1 MEMNVFSYLLG
12 IVQGELEA
20 LSGAG
25 ALPEGLDLE
34 GVSVEPP
41 REAEHGDAACNA
53 ALVLAR
59 QARRK
64 PREIAE
70 SLAAQ
75 LEGRAEIRAVEV
87 AGPGFVNLRLT
98 DDFWRTRLAEL
109 LATGPG
115 YGAEDIGG
123 GKAVNV
129 EYVSAN
135 PTGPLHIGHAR
146 GAVVGDALANL
157 LAHMGF
163 AVTRE
168 YYVNDAGAQVG
179 TLARSVHARYREA
192 CGEEIGA
199 IPEGLYPGDYLVP
212 VGEALAARDGRRWL
226 DRPEESWLPEVRDF
240 AIDAMMDLV
249 RADLDAL
256 GVRHDLFRSERALVG
271 EGRVDDAYAA
281 LEEAGLIYSGVLE
294 PPKGRRDEDW
304 EPREQSLFR
313 ATAFGDDSDRP
324 LRKSDGTWTY
334 FATDIAYHRDK
345 VERGFGD
352 LIDVWGADHG
362 GYVKRMKAAVS
373 ALSGDRAALDVK
385 ICQMVKLLDDG
396 TPVAMSKRA
405 GRFVTLR
412 EVVDEVGKDVVRF
425 IMLTRRNDAPL
436 EFDLRRVTEQ
446 SRDNPV
452 FYVQY
457 AHARACSALRRG
469 AEIVPEAELAPAALA
484 GTDLSSLDDAAE
496 LELIRRLCQWPRVLA
511 GAALAH
517 EPHRIAFHLQELA
530 GAFHLLWT
538 RGKDDARLRF
548 VDAARPAETRA
559 RLALISAVKI
569 VIAEGLALFGVEP
582 MQEMR

>member
-1 MEMNVFSYLLG
+1 MNVFSYLLE
-12 IVQGELEA
+12 IIQGEIEN
-20 LSGAG
+20 LSSAG
-25 ALPEGLDLE
+25 TLPAGLDL
-34 GVSVEPP
+34 GAVSVEPP
-41 REAEHGDAACNA
+41 REAAHGDAACNA

-59 QARRK
+59 QARCK
-64 PREIAE
+64 PREIADR
-70 SLAAQ
+70 LAAR
-75 LEGRAEIRAVEV
+75 LEERAEIRAVEV

-98 DDFWRTRLAEL
+98 DDFWRARLAEL
-109 LATGPG
+109 LATGAG
-115 YGAEDIGG
+115 YGAENIGQG
-123 GKAVNV
+123 RPVNV

-135 PTGPLHIGHAR
+135 PTGPLHVGHAR

-157 LAHMGF
+157 LQHMGF

-168 YYVNDAGAQVG
+168 YYVNDAGAQVD
-179 TLARSVHARYREA
+179 TLACSVHARYREA
-192 CGEEIGA
+192 CGKAIGA

-212 VGEALAARDGRRWL
+212 VGEALAARDDRRWL
-226 DRPEESWLPEVRDF
+226 DEAEEAWLPEIRAF

-249 RADLDAL
+249 RADLEAL

-281 LEEAGLIYSGVLE
+281 LEADGLIYRGVLE
-294 PPKGRRDEDW
+294 PPKGKRDEDW

-345 VERGFGD
+345 VERGFSD

-373 ALSGDRAALDVK
+373 ALSGDGAKLDVK

-469 AEIVPEAELAPAALA
+469 AEVVPEAALAPSALA
-484 GTDLSSLDDAAE
+484 GIDLSALEDAAE
-496 LELIRRLCQWPRVLA
+496 LDLIRRLCQWPKVLA
-511 GAALAH
+511 GATLAQ

-538 RGKDDARLRF
+538 RGKDDPRLRF
-548 VDAARPAETRA
+548 VDAERPGETLA

-582 MQEMR
+582 VQEMR

>member
-1 MEMNVFSYLLG
+1 MNVFNYLSD
-12 IVQGELEA
+12 IVYGEIEA
-20 LSGAG
+20 LGSTG
-25 ALPEGLDLE
+25 ALPAALDLQA
-34 GVSVEPP
+34 VSVEPP
-41 REAEHGDAACNA
+41 REAAHGDAACNA

-59 QARRK
+59 QARRA

-70 SLAAQ
+70 MLAAP
-75 LEGRAEIRAVEV
+75 LERHDAIRTVEV

-98 DDFWRTRLAEL
+98 DDFWRARLAEL

-115 YGAEDIGG
+115 YGAEDLGEG
-123 GKAVNV
+123 RRVNV

-135 PTGPLHIGHAR
+135 PTGPLHVGHAR

-168 YYVNDAGAQVG
+168 YYVNDAGAQVD

-192 CGEEIGA
+192 CGEAIGA

-212 VGEALAARDGRRWL
+212 VGAALAARDGRRWL
-226 DRPEESWLPEVRDF
+226 HEAEAVWLPEVRRF

-271 EGRVDDAYAA
+271 DGRVDDAFAA
-281 LEEAGLIYSGVLE
+281 LEADGLIYRGMLE
-294 PPKGRRDEDW
+294 PPKGKRDDDW

-313 ATAFGDDSDRP
+313 ATAFDDDSDRP
-324 LRKSDGTWTY
+324 LRKPDGSWTY

-345 VERGFGD
+345 IERGFAD

-373 ALSGDRAALDVK
+373 ALSGNGATLDVK
-385 ICQMVKLLDDG
+385 ICQMVKLLDGG

-412 EVVDEVGKDVVRF
+412 DVVDEVGRDVVRF

-469 AEIVPEAELAPAALA
+469 AELVPDAALAPAALA
-484 GTDLSSLDDAAE
+484 RADLAPLDDPAE
-496 LELIRRLCQWPRVLA
+496 LDLIRQLCQWPRVLA

-559 RLALISAVKI
+559 RLALISGVKL
-569 VIAEGLALFGVEP
+569 VIAEGLALYGVEP
-582 MQEMR
+582 VQEMR

>member
-1 MEMNVFSYLLG
+1 MNVFSHLSEV
-12 IVQGELEA
+12 IHKEIEELCD
-20 LSGAG
+20 AG
-25 ALPEGLDLE
+25 ALPAGIDLSA
-34 GVSVEPP
+34 VQVEPP

-53 ALVLAR
+53 ALVLAK

-70 SLAAQ
+70 HLAKR
-75 LEGRAEIRAVEV
+75 LRERAEIRSVEV

-98 DDFWRTRLAEL
+98 DNFWWARLAEL

-115 YGAEDIGG
+115 YGADDLGQGQRI
-123 GKAVNV
+123 NV

-135 PTGPLHIGHAR
+135 PTGPLHVGHAR

-168 YYVNDAGAQVG
+168 YYVNDAGAQVD
-179 TLARSVHARYREA
+179 TLARSVHTRYREA
-192 CGEEIGA
+192 CGEAIGE

-226 DRPEESWLPEVRDF
+226 EEPEAVWLPEVRSF

-249 RADLDAL
+249 REDLDAL

-271 EGRVDDAYAA
+271 EDRVDDSYAA
-281 LEEAGLIYSGVLE
+281 LEGAGLIYSGVLE
-294 PPKGRRDEDW
+294 PPKGKRDDDW

-313 ATAFGDDSDRP
+313 ATEFGDDTDRP
-324 LRKSDGTWTY
+324 LKKSDGTWTY

-345 VERGFGD
+345 IERGFAD

-362 GYVKRMKAAVS
+362 GYVKRMKAAVAAISNDS
-373 ALSGDRAALDVK
+373 ATLDVK

-396 TPVAMSKRA
+396 EPVAMSKRA

-412 EVVDEVGKDVVRF
+412 DVVDEVGRDVVRF

-436 EFDLRRVTEQ
+436 EFDLRKVLEQ

-469 AEIVPEAELAPAALA
+469 AEIVPENELTPAALA
-484 GTDLSSLDDAAE
+484 FADLTCLDDPAE
-496 LELIRRLCQWPRVLA
+496 LDLIRRLCQWPRVLA
-511 GAALAH
+511 GAAIAH
-517 EPHRIAFHLQELA
+517 EPHRIAYHLQELA

-548 VDAARPAETRA
+548 VDAERPSETRA
-559 RLALISAVKI
+559 RLALISGVRI

-582 MQEMR
+582 VQEMR

>member
-1 MEMNVFSYLLG
+1 MNVFSYLLDV
-12 IVQGELEA
+12 IRAELEE
-20 LSGAG
+20 LSNTDV
-25 ALPEGLDLE
+25 LPAGLDLST
-34 GVSVEPP
+34 VSLEPP

-53 ALVLAR
+53 AMVLAK

-70 SLAAQ
+70 RLAAR
-75 LEGRAEIRAVEV
+75 LEAHADFRSVEV

-98 DDFWRTRLAEL
+98 DDFWRERLAEL
-109 LATGPG
+109 LVTGPG
-115 YGAEDIGG
+115 YGAQDLGRG
-123 GKAVNV
+123 RPVNV

-135 PTGPLHIGHAR
+135 PTGPLHVGHAR
-146 GAVVGDALANL
+146 GAVVGDALASL

-168 YYVNDAGAQVG
+168 YYVNDAGAQVD

-192 CGEEIGA
+192 CGEAIGT

-226 DRPEESWLPEVRDF
+226 EEPESVWLPELRNV

-249 RADLDAL
+249 REDLDAL

-281 LEEAGLIYSGVLE
+281 LEDADLIYSGVLE
-294 PPKGRRDEDW
+294 PPKGKRDEDW

-313 ATAFGDDSDRP
+313 ATAFGDDTDRA

-345 VERGFGD
+345 IERGFAD

-373 ALSGDRAALDVK
+373 ALSANSASLDVK
-385 ICQMVKLLDDG
+385 ICQMVKLLDG
-396 TPVAMSKRA
+396 GEPVAMSKRA

-412 EVVDEVGKDVVRF
+412 DVVDEVGRDVVRF

-469 AEIVPEAELAPAALA
+469 AEIVPEDELAPAALA
-484 GTDLSSLDDAAE
+484 QTDLSYLDDPAE
-496 LELIRRLCQWPRVLA
+496 IDLIRRLCQWPRVLA

-517 EPHRIAFHLQELA
+517 EPHRVAFYLQELA

-548 VDAARPAETRA
+548 IDADRPPETRA
-559 RLALISAVKI
+559 RLALISGVKL

-582 MQEMR
+582 VQEMR

>member
-1 MEMNVFSYLLG
+1 MNVFSHLSE
-12 IVQGELEA
+12 IINREIEELCD
-20 LSGAG
+20 AG
-25 ALPEGLDLE
+25 ALPAGLDLSA
-34 GVSVEPP
+34 VQVEPP

-53 ALVLAR
+53 ALVLAK
-59 QARRK
+59 QARHK

-70 SLAAQ
+70 SLAARLQ
-75 LEGRAEIRAVEV
+75 ERAEIRSVEV

-98 DDFWRTRLAEL
+98 DDFWWARLAEL

-115 YGAEDIGG
+115 YGADNLGQGQRI
-123 GKAVNV
+123 NV
-129 EYVSAN
+129 EYVSTN
-135 PTGPLHIGHAR
+135 PTGPLHVGHAR

-157 LAHMGF
+157 LSHMGF

-168 YYVNDAGAQVG
+168 YYVNDAGAQVD

-192 CGEEIGA
+192 CGETIGA

-212 VGEALAARDGRRWL
+212 VGETLAARDGRRWL
-226 DRPEESWLPEVRDF
+226 EEPESAWLPEVRSF
-240 AIDAMMDLV
+240 AIDAMMDLI
-249 RADLDAL
+249 RDDLDAL
-256 GVRHDLFRSERALVG
+256 GVRHDVFSSERALVD
-271 EGRVDDAYAA
+271 EGRVDDAYVA
-281 LEEAGLIYSGVLE
+281 LESNELIYRGVLE
-294 PPKGRRDEDW
+294 PPKGRRDDDW

-313 ATAFGDDSDRP
+313 ATQFGDDTDRP
-324 LRKSDGTWTY
+324 LKKSDGTWTY

-345 VERGFGD
+345 IERGFAD

-362 GYVKRMKAAVS
+362 GYVKRMKAAVAAISNES
-373 ALSGDRAALDVK
+373 ATLDVK

-396 TPVAMSKRA
+396 EPVAMSKRA

-412 EVVDEVGKDVVRF
+412 DVVDEVGRDVVRF

-436 EFDLRRVTEQ
+436 DFDLRRVLEQ

-469 AEIVPEAELAPAALA
+469 AEIVAETELSPAALA
-484 GTDLSSLDDAAE
+484 GADLTCLDDPAE
-496 LELIRRLCQWPRVLA
+496 LDLIRRLCQWPRVLA

-517 EPHRIAFHLQELA
+517 EPHRIAYHLQELA

-548 VDAARPAETRA
+548 VDAERPSETRA
-559 RLALISAVKI
+559 RLALISGVRI

-582 MQEMR
+582 VQEMR

>member
-1 MEMNVFSYLLG
+1 MNVFSYLLDV
-12 IVQGELEA
+12 IRAELEE
-20 LSGAG
+20 LSNTDV
-25 ALPEGLDLE
+25 LPAGLDLST
-34 GVSVEPP
+34 VSLEPP

-53 ALVLAR
+53 AMVLAK

-70 SLAAQ
+70 RLAAR
-75 LEGRAEIRAVEV
+75 LEAHADFRSVEV

-98 DDFWRTRLAEL
+98 DDFWRERLAEL
-109 LATGPG
+109 LVTGPG
-115 YGAEDIGG
+115 YGAQDLGRG
-123 GKAVNV
+123 RPVNV

-135 PTGPLHIGHAR
+135 PTGPLHVGHAR
-146 GAVVGDALANL
+146 GAVVGDALASL

-168 YYVNDAGAQVG
+168 YYVNDAGAQVD

-192 CGEEIGA
+192 CGEAIGT

-226 DRPEESWLPEVRDF
+226 EESESVWLPELRNV

-249 RADLDAL
+249 REDLDAL

-281 LEEAGLIYSGVLE
+281 LENADLIYSGVLE
-294 PPKGRRDEDW
+294 PPKGKRDEDW

-313 ATAFGDDSDRP
+313 ATAFGDDTDRA

-334 FATDIAYHRDK
+334 FATDIAYHHDK
-345 VERGFGD
+345 IERGFTD

-373 ALSGDRAALDVK
+373 ALSANSASLDVK
-385 ICQMVKLLDDG
+385 ICQMVKLLDG
-396 TPVAMSKRA
+396 GEPVAMSKRA

-412 EVVDEVGKDVVRF
+412 DVVDEVGRDVVRF

-484 GTDLSSLDDAAE
+484 QTDLAYLDDPTE
-496 LELIRRLCQWPRVLA
+496 IDLIRRLCQWPRVLA
-511 GAALAH
+511 GAALSH
-517 EPHRIAFHLQELA
+517 EPHRVAFYLQELA

-548 VDAARPAETRA
+548 IDADRPPETRA
-559 RLALISAVKI
+559 RLALISGVKL

-582 MQEMR
+582 VQEMR

>member
-1 MEMNVFSYLLG
+1 MNVFSHLSEV
-12 IVQGELEA
+12 IHKEIEELCD
-20 LSGAG
+20 AG
-25 ALPEGLDLE
+25 ALPAGIDLSA
-34 GVSVEPP
+34 VQVEPP

-53 ALVLAR
+53 ALVLAK

-70 SLAAQ
+70 HLAER
-75 LEGRAEIRAVEV
+75 LRERVEIRSVEV

-98 DDFWRTRLAEL
+98 DDFWWARLAEL

-115 YGAEDIGG
+115 YGADDLGQGQRI
-123 GKAVNV
+123 NV

-135 PTGPLHIGHAR
+135 PTGPLHVGHAR

-168 YYVNDAGAQVG
+168 YYVNDAGAQVD

-192 CGEEIGA
+192 CGEAIGE

-226 DRPEESWLPEVRDF
+226 EEPEAVWLPEVRSF
-240 AIDAMMDLV
+240 AIKAMMDLV
-249 RADLDAL
+249 REDLDAL

-271 EGRVDDAYAA
+271 EGRVDDSYAA
-281 LEEAGLIYSGVLE
+281 LEGAGLIYSGVLE
-294 PPKGRRDEDW
+294 PPKGKRDEDW

-313 ATAFGDDSDRP
+313 ATEFGDDTDRP
-324 LRKSDGTWTY
+324 LKKSDGTWTY

-345 VERGFGD
+345 IERGFAD

-362 GYVKRMKAAVS
+362 GYVKRMKAAVAAISNDS
-373 ALSGDRAALDVK
+373 ATLDVK

-396 TPVAMSKRA
+396 EPVAMSKRA

-412 EVVDEVGKDVVRF
+412 DVVDEVGRDVVRF

-436 EFDLRRVTEQ
+436 EFDLRKVLEQ

-469 AEIVPEAELAPAALA
+469 AEIVPENELTPAALA
-484 GTDLSSLDDAAE
+484 GADLTCLDDPAE
-496 LELIRRLCQWPRVLA
+496 LDLIRRLCQWPRVLA
-511 GAALAH
+511 GAAIAH
-517 EPHRIAFHLQELA
+517 EPHRIAYHLQELA

-548 VDAARPAETRA
+548 VDAERPSETRA
-559 RLALISAVKI
+559 RLALISGVRI

-582 MQEMR
+582 VQEMR

>member
-1 MEMNVFSYLLG
+1 MNVFSHLSE
-12 IVQGELEA
+12 IIHKEIEELCD
-20 LSGAG
+20 AG
-25 ALPEGLDLE
+25 ALPAELDLSA
-34 GVSVEPP
+34 VQVEPP

-53 ALVLAR
+53 ALVLAK

-70 SLAAQ
+70 QLAERLRERVA
-75 LEGRAEIRAVEV
+75 IRSVEV

-98 DDFWRTRLAEL
+98 DDFWWARLAEL
-109 LATGPG
+109 LAAGPG
-115 YGAEDIGG
+115 YGADDLGQG
-123 GKAVNV
+123 RRTNV

-135 PTGPLHIGHAR
+135 PTGPLHVGHAR

-168 YYVNDAGAQVG
+168 YYVNDAGAQVD

-192 CGEEIGA
+192 CGEVIGA

-226 DRPEESWLPEVRDF
+226 EEPESVWLPEVRSF
-240 AIDAMMDLV
+240 AIEAMMDLV
-249 RADLDAL
+249 REDLDAL
-256 GVRHDLFRSERALVG
+256 GVRHDLFCSERALVG

-281 LEEAGLIYSGVLE
+281 LEGAGLIYSGVLE
-294 PPKGRRDEDW
+294 PPKGKRDDDW

-313 ATAFGDDSDRP
+313 ATEFGDDTDRP
-324 LRKSDGTWTY
+324 LKKSDGTWTY

-345 VERGFGD
+345 IERGFAD

-362 GYVKRMKAAVS
+362 GYVKRMKAAVAAISNGS
-373 ALSGDRAALDVK
+373 ANLDVK

-396 TPVAMSKRA
+396 EPVAMSKRA

-412 EVVDEVGKDVVRF
+412 DVVDEVGRDVVRF

-436 EFDLRRVTEQ
+436 EFDLRRVLEQ

-469 AEIVPEAELAPAALA
+469 AEIVPENELTPAALA
-484 GTDLSSLDDAAE
+484 SADLTCLDDPAE
-496 LELIRRLCQWPRVLA
+496 LDLIRRLCQWPRVLA
-511 GAALAH
+511 GAALTH
-517 EPHRIAFHLQELA
+517 EPHRIAYHLQELA

-538 RGKDDARLRF
+538 RGKDEPRLRF
-548 VDAARPAETRA
+548 VDAERPSETRA
-559 RLALISAVKI
+559 RLALISGVRI

-582 MQEMR
+582 VQEMR

>member
-1 MEMNVFSYLLG
+1 MNVFSYLTGVIRQEIEELG
-12 IVQGELEA
+12 NV
-20 LSGAG
+20 G
-25 ALPEGLDLE
+25 ALPAGLDLSA
-34 GVSVEPP
+34 VLVEPP

-70 SLAAQ
+70 HLVERLQ
-75 LEGRAEIRAVEV
+75 LRAECRSAEV

-98 DDFWRTRLAEL
+98 NDFWWERLAEL
-109 LATGPG
+109 LVTGPG
-115 YGAEDIGG
+115 YGADDLGQGRRI
-123 GKAVNV
+123 NV
-129 EYVSAN
+129 EYVSTN
-135 PTGPLHIGHAR
+135 PTGPLHVGHAR

-157 LAHMGF
+157 LSHMGF

-168 YYVNDAGAQVG
+168 YYVNDAGAQVD

-192 CGEEIGA
+192 CGETVGA

-212 VGEALAARDGRRWL
+212 VGEALAARDGRCWL
-226 DRPEESWLPEVRDF
+226 EQPESAWLPEVRSF
-240 AIDAMMDLV
+240 AIDAMMDLI
-249 RADLDAL
+249 REDLDAL
-256 GVRHDLFRSERALVG
+256 GVRHDVFSSERALVA

-281 LEEAGLIYSGVLE
+281 LESSELIYRGVLE
-294 PPKGRRDEDW
+294 PPKGKRDEDW
-304 EPREQSLFR
+304 EPRKQDLFR
-313 ATAFGDDSDRP
+313 ATAFGDDTDRP

-345 VERGFGD
+345 IERGFSD

-373 ALSGDRAALDVK
+373 ALSDDSATLDVK
-385 ICQMVKLLDDG
+385 ICQMVKLLDG
-396 TPVAMSKRA
+396 GEPMAMSKRA

-412 EVVDEVGKDVVRF
+412 DVVDEVGRDVVRF
-425 IMLTRRNDAPL
+425 IMLTRRDDAPL
-436 EFDLRRVTEQ
+436 EFDLQRVLEQ

-469 AEIVPEAELAPAALA
+469 ADIVPESELTPTALA
-484 GTDLSSLDDAAE
+484 RTDLSRLGDPAE
-496 LELIRRLCQWPRVLA
+496 LNLIRRLCQWPRVLA
-511 GAALAH
+511 GAAQAH
-517 EPHRIAFHLQELA
+517 EPHRIAFHLHDVA
-530 GAFHLLWT
+530 ADFHLFWT
-538 RGKDDARLRF
+538 RGKDDSRLRI
-548 VDAARPAETRA
+548 VDRQRPDETRA

-582 MQEMR
+582 VQEMR

>member
-1 MEMNVFSYLLG
+1 MNVFSYLSDV
-12 IVQGELEA
+12 IREELEG
-20 LSGAG
+20 LCDAG
-25 ALPEGLDLE
+25 TLPAGLDLSS
-34 GVSVEPP
+34 VSVEPP
-41 REAEHGDAACNA
+41 REAGHGDAACNA

-59 QARRK
+59 QAGRK
-64 PREIAE
+64 PRDIAE
-70 SLAAQ
+70 RLAERM
-75 LEGRAEIRAVEV
+75 EGRAEIRAAEV
-87 AGPGFVNLRLT
+87 AGPGFLNLRLT
-98 DDFWRTRLAEL
+98 DDFWWARLAEL
-109 LATGPG
+109 LETGAG
-115 YGAEDIGG
+115 YGATDLGRG
-123 GKAVNV
+123 QPVNV

-135 PTGPLHIGHAR
+135 PTGPLHVGHAR

-157 LAHMGF
+157 LSHMGF

-168 YYVNDAGAQVG
+168 YYVNDAGAQVD

-192 CGEEIGA
+192 CGETIGA
-199 IPEGLYPGDYLVP
+199 IPEGLYPGDYLIP
-212 VGEALAARDGRRWL
+212 VGEALAARDGGRWL
-226 DRPEESWLPEVRDF
+226 DEPEAVWLPEVRRF
-240 AIDAMMDLV
+240 ATCAMMDLV
-249 RADLDAL
+249 RADLEAL
-256 GVRHDLFRSERALVG
+256 GVRHDLFRSERELVG

-281 LEEAGLIYSGVLE
+281 LEAADLIYSGVLE
-294 PPKGRRDEDW
+294 PPKGKRDEDW

-313 ATAFGDDSDRP
+313 ATAFGDDTDRP

-345 VERGFGD
+345 IERGFTD

-373 ALSGDRAALDVK
+373 AVSSDSASLDVK
-385 ICQMVKLLDDG
+385 ICQMVKLLDG
-396 TPVAMSKRA
+396 GEPVAMSKRA

-412 EVVDEVGKDVVRF
+412 DVVDEVGRDVVRF

-469 AEIVPEAELAPAALA
+469 AEVVPELDLTPAALA
-484 GTDLSSLDDAAE
+484 AADLACLDHAAE
-496 LELIRRLCQWPRVLA
+496 LDLIRRLCQWPRVLA
-511 GAALAH
+511 GAATAH

-530 GAFHLLWT
+530 AAFHLLWT
-538 RGKDDARLRF
+538 RGKDDPRLRI
-548 VDAARPAETRA
+548 VDGARPAETRA
-559 RLALISAVKI
+559 RLALITAVKI

-582 MQEMR
+582 VQEMR

>member
-1 MEMNVFSYLLG
+1 MNVFSHLNDVIHREIEGLCDD
-12 IVQGELEA
+12 
-20 LSGAG
+20 G
-25 ALPEGLDLE
+25 ALPGRLDLSA
-34 GVSVEPP
+34 VSVEPP
-41 REAEHGDAACNA
+41 REPEHGDAACNA
-53 ALVLAR
+53 ALVLAK

-70 SLAAQ
+70 HLAERLQ
-75 LEGRAEIRAVEV
+75 ERAELRSVEV

-98 DDFWRTRLAEL
+98 DEFWRTRLAEL

-115 YGAEDIGG
+115 YGADDLGQGRRI
-123 GKAVNV
+123 NV

-135 PTGPLHIGHAR
+135 PTGPLHVGHAR

-157 LAHMGF
+157 LEHMGF

-168 YYVNDAGAQVG
+168 YYVNDAGAQVD
-179 TLARSVHARYREA
+179 TLARSVYARYREA
-192 CGEEIGA
+192 CGETIGA

-212 VGEALAARDGRRWL
+212 VGEALAARDGKRWL
-226 DRPEESWLPEVRDF
+226 EESVSVWLPEIRGF

-249 RADLDAL
+249 RDDLDAI

-281 LEEAGLIYSGVLE
+281 LDANELIYRGVME
-294 PPKGRRDEDW
+294 PPKGKRDEDW
-304 EPREQSLFR
+304 EPREQDLFR
-313 ATAFGDDSDRP
+313 ATAFGDDTDRP

-334 FATDIAYHRDK
+334 FAADIAYHRDK
-345 VERGFGD
+345 IERGFAD

-373 ALSGDRAALDVK
+373 ALSDESASLDVK

-396 TPVAMSKRA
+396 EPVAMSKRA

-412 EVVDEVGKDVVRF
+412 DVVDEVGRDVVRF

-436 EFDLRRVTEQ
+436 EFDLRKVLEQ

-469 AEIVPEAELAPAALA
+469 AEVVPEAELSPAVLA
-484 GTDLSSLDDAAE
+484 RADLSCLGDPAE
-496 LELIRRLCQWPRVLA
+496 LDLIRRLCQWPRVLA

-530 GAFHLLWT
+530 ADFHLFWT
-538 RGKDDARLRF
+538 RGKDDSRLRI
-548 VDAARPAETRA
+548 VDAERPDETRA

-569 VIAEGLALFGVEP
+569 GIAEGLALFGVEP
-582 MQEMR
+582 VQEMR

>member
-1 MEMNVFSYLLG
+1 MNVFSYLLDVVHKN
-12 IVQGELEA
+12 IEA
-20 LSGAG
+20 LCGAG
-25 ALPEGLDLE
+25 DLPAGLDLA
-34 GVSVEPP
+34 GVSVGPP
-41 REAEHGDAACNA
+41 REPAHGDAACNA

-70 SLAAQ
+70 MLAAR
-75 LEGRAEIRAVEV
+75 LEDHADLRSVEV
-87 AGPGFVNLRLT
+87 AGPGFVNLRLA
-98 DDFWRTRLAEL
+98 DEFWRARLTEL
-109 LATGPG
+109 LANGPG
-115 YGAEDIGG
+115 YGADDIGRG
-123 GKAVNV
+123 RPVNV
-129 EYVSAN
+129 EYVSTN
-135 PTGPLHIGHAR
+135 PTGPLHVGHAR

-168 YYVNDAGAQVG
+168 YYVNDAGAQVD

-192 CGEEIGA
+192 CGEAIGT

-212 VGEALAARDGRRWL
+212 VGAALAARDGKRWL
-226 DRPEESWLPEVRDF
+226 DEPESVWLPEVRDF

-256 GVRHDLFRSERALVG
+256 GVRHDVFRSERALVD
-271 EGRVDDAYAA
+271 EGRVDDAYAT
-281 LEEAGLIYSGVLE
+281 LEAAGLIYSGVLE
-294 PPKGRRDEDW
+294 PPKGKRDEDW

-324 LRKSDGTWTY
+324 LRKSDGSWTY

-345 VERGFGD
+345 VERGFTD

-373 ALSGDRAALDVK
+373 ALSDDAATLDVK
-385 ICQMVKLLDDG
+385 ICQMVKLLDG
-396 TPVAMSKRA
+396 GEPVAMSKRA

-412 EVVDEVGKDVVRF
+412 EVVDEVGRDVVRF

-469 AEIVPEAELAPAALA
+469 AEVVPEAALVPAALA
-484 GTDLSSLDDAAE
+484 RADLACLDDPAE
-496 LELIRRLCQWPRVLA
+496 LDLIRRLCQWPRVLA
-511 GAALAH
+511 GAALAR

-530 GAFHLLWT
+530 GDFHLLWT

-548 VDAARPAETRA
+548 VDAERPAETRA
-559 RLALISAVKI
+559 RLALISGVKL

-582 MQEMR
+582 VQEMR

>member
-1 MEMNVFSYLLG
+1 MNVFSYLLG
-12 IVQGELEA
+12 VIQGEIEN
-20 LSGAG
+20 LSSAG
-25 ALPEGLDLE
+25 TLPAGLDL
-34 GVSVEPP
+34 GAVSVEPP
-41 REAEHGDAACNA
+41 REAAHGDAACNA

-64 PREIAE
+64 PREIAD
-70 SLAAQ
+70 SLAAR
-75 LEGRAEIRAVEV
+75 LEERAEIRAVEV

-109 LATGPG
+109 LATGAG
-115 YGAEDIGG
+115 YGAENLGQG
-123 GKAVNV
+123 RPVNV

-135 PTGPLHIGHAR
+135 PTGPLHVGHAR

-157 LAHMGF
+157 LQHMGF

-168 YYVNDAGAQVG
+168 YYVNDAGAQVD

-192 CGEEIGA
+192 CGEAIGA

-226 DRPEESWLPEVRDF
+226 DRPEEDWLPEVRAF
-240 AIDAMMDLV
+240 AIEAMMDLV

-256 GVRHDLFRSERALVG
+256 GVHHDLFRSERALVG

-281 LEEAGLIYSGVLE
+281 LEADGLIYRGVLE
-294 PPKGRRDEDW
+294 PPKGKRDEDW

-345 VERGFGD
+345 VERGFND

-373 ALSGDRAALDVK
+373 ALSGEGATLDVK
-385 ICQMVKLLDDG
+385 ICQMVKLLDGG

-469 AEIVPEAELAPAALA
+469 AEVVPEAALAPAALA
-484 GTDLSSLDDAAE
+484 GIDLSSLEDAAE
-496 LELIRRLCQWPRVLA
+496 LDLIRRLCQWPKVLA
-511 GAALAH
+511 GATLAH

-538 RGKDDARLRF
+538 RGKDDPRLRF
-548 VDAARPAETRA
+548 VDAERPVKTLA
-559 RLALISAVKI
+559 RLALISALKI

-582 MQEMR
+582 VQEMR

>member
-1 MEMNVFSYLLG
+1 MNVFSHLKEV
-12 IVQGELEA
+12 IHGEIEGLCD
-20 LSGAG
+20 AG
-25 ALPEGLDLE
+25 ALPAGLDLSA
-34 GVSVEPP
+34 VSVEPP
-41 REAEHGDAACNA
+41 RESEHGDAACNA
-53 ALVLAR
+53 ALVLAK

-70 SLAAQ
+70 HLAERLQ
-75 LEGRAEIRAVEV
+75 ERAELRSVEV

-98 DDFWRTRLAEL
+98 DEFWWARLAEL
-109 LATGPG
+109 LATGLG
-115 YGAEDIGG
+115 YGADDLGQGRRI
-123 GKAVNV
+123 NV

-135 PTGPLHIGHAR
+135 PTGPLHVGHAR

-168 YYVNDAGAQVG
+168 YYVNDAGAQVD

-192 CGEEIGA
+192 CGEAIGA

-212 VGEALAARDGRRWL
+212 VGEALAARDGDRWL
-226 DRPEESWLPEVRDF
+226 EEPESAWLSEIRGF

-249 RADLDAL
+249 REDLDAL
-256 GVRHDLFRSERALVG
+256 GVRHNLFRSERALVG

-281 LEEAGLIYSGVLE
+281 LEANELIYRGVLE
-294 PPKGRRDEDW
+294 PPKGKRDEDW
-304 EPREQSLFR
+304 EPREQDLFR
-313 ATAFGDDSDRP
+313 ASAFGDDTDRP

-345 VERGFGD
+345 IERGFAD

-373 ALSGDRAALDVK
+373 ALSDNSATLDVK
-385 ICQMVKLLDDG
+385 ICQMVKLLDG
-396 TPVAMSKRA
+396 GEPVAMSKRA

-412 EVVDEVGKDVVRF
+412 DVVDEVGRDVVRF

-436 EFDLRRVTEQ
+436 EFDLRKVLEQ

-469 AEIVPEAELAPAALA
+469 AEVVPEAELSPAALA
-484 GTDLSSLDDAAE
+484 RADLSCLGDPAE
-496 LELIRRLCQWPRVLA
+496 LNLIRRLCQWPRVLA

-530 GAFHLLWT
+530 ADFHLFWT
-538 RGKDDARLRF
+538 RGKDDSRLRI
-548 VDAARPAETRA
+548 VDVERPDETRA

-569 VIAEGLALFGVEP
+569 GIAEGLALFGVQP
-582 MQEMR
+582 VQEMR

>member
-1 MEMNVFSYLLG
+1 MNVFSYLRD
-12 IVQGELEA
+12 IIRIELEA

-25 ALPEGLDLE
+25 TLPAELDLSA
-34 GVSVEPP
+34 VSVEPP
-41 REAEHGDAACNA
+41 REAAHGDAACNA
-53 ALVLAR
+53 ALVLAK

-64 PREIAE
+64 PREIAQH
-70 SLAAQ
+70 LADR
-75 LEGRAEIRAVEV
+75 LGERADIRAVEV

-98 DDFWRTRLAEL
+98 DEFWWARLAEL
-109 LATGPG
+109 LETGPG
-115 YGAEDIGG
+115 YGAMDLGQG
-123 GKAVNV
+123 RRVNV

-135 PTGPLHIGHAR
+135 PTGPLHVGHAR

-168 YYVNDAGAQVG
+168 YYVNDAGAQVD

-192 CGEEIGA
+192 CGEAIGA

-212 VGEALAARDGRRWL
+212 VGAALAARDGRRWL
-226 DRPEESWLPEVRDF
+226 EEPESAWLPEIRSF

-249 RADLDAL
+249 RDDLDAL

-271 EGRVDDAYAA
+271 EGRVDDAYAS
-281 LEEAGLIYSGVLE
+281 LEEAGLIYRGVLE
-294 PPKGRRDEDW
+294 PPKGKRDEDW

-313 ATAFGDDSDRP
+313 ATDFGDDTDRP

-345 VERGFGD
+345 IERGFVD

-373 ALSGDRAALDVK
+373 ALSADSAALDVK
-385 ICQMVKLLDDG
+385 ICQMVKLLDG
-396 TPVAMSKRA
+396 GEPVAMSKRA

-412 EVVDEVGKDVVRF
+412 DVVDEVGRDVVRF

-469 AEIVPEAELAPAALA
+469 ADIVPESELSPTALARADFACLDDPAEL
-484 GTDLSSLDDAAE
+484 D
-496 LELIRRLCQWPRVLA
+496 LIRRLCQWPRVLA

-530 GAFHLLWT
+530 AAFHLLWT
-538 RGKDDARLRF
+538 RGKDDPRLRI
-548 VDAARPAETRA
+548 VDAARPEATRA

-582 MQEMR
+582 VQEMR

>member
-1 MEMNVFSYLLG
+1 MNVFSYLSG
-12 IVQGELEA
+12 VIHKEIEELCD
-20 LSGAG
+20 AG
-25 ALPEGLDLE
+25 ALPAGIDLSA
-34 GVSVEPP
+34 VQVEPP

-53 ALVLAR
+53 ALVLAK

-70 SLAAQ
+70 HLAER
-75 LEGRAEIRAVEV
+75 LHERAEIRSVEV

-98 DDFWRTRLAEL
+98 DEFWWARLAEL

-115 YGAEDIGG
+115 YGADDLGQGQRI
-123 GKAVNV
+123 NV

-135 PTGPLHIGHAR
+135 PTGPLHVGHAR

-168 YYVNDAGAQVG
+168 YYVNDAGAQVD

-192 CGEEIGA
+192 CGEAIGT

-226 DRPEESWLPEVRDF
+226 GEPEAVWLPEIRSF

-249 RADLDAL
+249 REDLDAL

-271 EGRVDDAYAA
+271 EGRVDDSYAA
-281 LEEAGLIYSGVLE
+281 LEGAGLIYSGVLE
-294 PPKGRRDEDW
+294 PPKGKRDDDW

-313 ATAFGDDSDRP
+313 ATEFGDDTDRP
-324 LRKSDGTWTY
+324 LKKSDGTWTY

-345 VERGFGD
+345 IERGFAD

-362 GYVKRMKAAVS
+362 GYVKRMKAAVAAISNES
-373 ALSGDRAALDVK
+373 ATLDVK

-396 TPVAMSKRA
+396 EPVAMSKRA

-412 EVVDEVGKDVVRF
+412 DVVDEVGRDVVRF

-436 EFDLRRVTEQ
+436 EFDLRKVLEQ

-469 AEIVPEAELAPAALA
+469 AEIVPKSELTPAALA
-484 GTDLSSLDDAAE
+484 GADLTSLDDPAE
-496 LELIRRLCQWPRVLA
+496 LDLIRRLCQWPRVLA

-517 EPHRIAFHLQELA
+517 EPHRIAYHLQELA

-548 VDAARPAETRA
+548 VDAERPTETRA
-559 RLALISAVKI
+559 RLALISGVRI

-582 MQEMR
+582 VQEMR

>member
-1 MEMNVFSYLLG
+1 MNVFSH
-12 IVQGELEA
+12 
-20 LSGAG
+20 LSEIIHKEIEEMCDAG
-25 ALPEGLDLE
+25 ALPAGIDLSA
-34 GVSVEPP
+34 VQVEPP

-53 ALVLAR
+53 ALVLAK

-70 SLAAQ
+70 HLAERLQ
-75 LEGRAEIRAVEV
+75 ERVEIRSVEV

-98 DDFWRTRLAEL
+98 DDFWWERLAEL

-115 YGAEDIGG
+115 YGADDLGQGRRI
-123 GKAVNV
+123 NV

-135 PTGPLHIGHAR
+135 PTGPLHVGHAR

-168 YYVNDAGAQVG
+168 YYVNDAGAQVD

-192 CGEEIGA
+192 CGEAIGV

-226 DRPEESWLPEVRDF
+226 EEPEAVWLPEVRSF

-249 RADLDAL
+249 REDLDAL

-271 EGRVDDAYAA
+271 EGRVDDAYVA
-281 LEEAGLIYSGVLE
+281 LEGAGLIYSGVLE
-294 PPKGRRDEDW
+294 PPKGKRDDDW

-313 ATAFGDDSDRP
+313 ATGFGDDTDRP
-324 LRKSDGTWTY
+324 LKKSDGTWTY

-345 VERGFGD
+345 IERGFAD

-362 GYVKRMKAAVS
+362 GYVKRMKAAVAAIS
-373 ALSGDRAALDVK
+373 NDSAALDVK

-396 TPVAMSKRA
+396 EPVAMSKRA

-412 EVVDEVGKDVVRF
+412 DVVDEVGRDVVRF

-436 EFDLRRVTEQ
+436 EFDLRKVLEQ

-469 AEIVPEAELAPAALA
+469 AEIVPENELTSAALA
-484 GTDLSSLDDAAE
+484 GADLTCLDDPAE
-496 LELIRRLCQWPRVLA
+496 LDLIRRLCQWPRVLA

-517 EPHRIAFHLQELA
+517 EPHRIAYHLQELA

-548 VDAARPAETRA
+548 VDAERLSETRA
-559 RLALISAVKI
+559 RLALISGVRV

-582 MQEMR
+582 VQEMR

>member
-1 MEMNVFSYLLG
+1 MNVFSYLYN
-12 IVQGELEA
+12 IIRTELEA
-20 LSGAG
+20 LCDAG
-25 ALPEGLDLE
+25 VLPAGLDLSS
-34 GVSVEPP
+34 VSVEPP

-53 ALVLAR
+53 ALVLAK

-70 SLAAQ
+70 HLAERLQ
-75 LEGRAEIRAVEV
+75 GREDIRAVEV

-98 DDFWRTRLAEL
+98 DEFWWVRLAEL

-115 YGAEDIGG
+115 YGATNVGG
-123 GKAVNV
+123 GQPVNV
-129 EYVSAN
+129 EYVSTN
-135 PTGPLHIGHAR
+135 PTGPLHVGHAR

-157 LAHMGF
+157 LSHMGF

-168 YYVNDAGAQVG
+168 YYVNDAGAQVD

-192 CGEEIGA
+192 CGEAIGT

-212 VGEALAARDGRRWL
+212 VGEALAARDGSRWL
-226 DRPEESWLPEVRDF
+226 GEAESVWLPEVRRF

-256 GVRHDLFRSERALVG
+256 GVCHDVFRSERELVD
-271 EGRVDDAYAA
+271 EGRVDDAYAE
-281 LEEAGLIYSGVLE
+281 LESADLIYRGVLE
-294 PPKGRRDEDW
+294 PPKGKRDEDW

-313 ATAFGDDSDRP
+313 ATAFGDDTDRP
-324 LRKSDGTWTY
+324 LRKSDGAWTY

-345 VERGFGD
+345 IERGFTD

-362 GYVKRMKAAVS
+362 GYVKRMKAAIT
-373 ALSGDRAALDVK
+373 ALSDNSASLDVK
-385 ICQMVKLLDDG
+385 ICQMVKLLDG
-396 TPVAMSKRA
+396 GEPVAMSKRA

-412 EVVDEVGKDVVRF
+412 DVVDEVGRDVVRF

-469 AEIVPEAELAPAALA
+469 ADIVPEAELAPAALA
-484 GTDLSSLDDAAE
+484 RADLSCLNDAAE
-496 LELIRRLCQWPRVLA
+496 LDLIRRLCQWPRVLA
-511 GAALAH
+511 GATLAH

-530 GAFHLLWT
+530 AAFHLLWT
-538 RGKDDARLRF
+538 RGKDDPRLRI
-548 VDAARPAETRA
+548 VDGERPAETRA

-582 MQEMR
+582 VQEMR

>member
-1 MEMNVFSYLLG
+1 MNVFSYLSD
-12 IVQGELEA
+12 IVQREIEA
-20 LSGAG
+20 LCAAG
-25 ALPEGLDLE
+25 ALPAGLDLSA
-34 GVSVEPP
+34 VTVEPP
-41 REAEHGDAACNA
+41 REAAHGDAACNA
-53 ALVLAR
+53 AMVLAR

-64 PREIAE
+64 PREIAGM
-70 SLAAQ
+70 LAAR
-75 LEGRAEIRAVEV
+75 LEGQAEIRAVEV
-87 AGPGFVNLRLT
+87 AGPGFVNLRLS
-98 DDFWRTRLAEL
+98 DAFWRARLAEL
-109 LATGPG
+109 LATGAG
-115 YGAEDIGG
+115 YGAEDLGRG
-123 GKAVNV
+123 RRVNV

-135 PTGPLHIGHAR
+135 PTGPLHVGHAR

-168 YYVNDAGAQVG
+168 YYVNDAGAQVD

-192 CGEEIGA
+192 CGEATGA

-212 VGEALAARDGRRWL
+212 VGAALAARDGRRWL
-226 DRPEESWLPEVRDF
+226 DEPEAAWLPEVRRF
-240 AIDAMMDLV
+240 ATDAMMDLV
-249 RADLDAL
+249 RGDLDAL
-256 GVRHDLFRSERALVG
+256 GVRHDRFCSERALVG
-271 EGRVDDAYAA
+271 EGRVDDAFAA
-281 LEEAGLIYSGVLE
+281 LEAAGLIYRGVLE
-294 PPKGRRDEDW
+294 APKGKRDEDW

-324 LRKSDGTWTY
+324 LAKSDGTWTY

-345 VERGFGD
+345 IERGFAD

-373 ALSGDRAALDVK
+373 ALSGDAATLDVK
-385 ICQMVKLLDDG
+385 LCQMVKLLDG
-396 TPVAMSKRA
+396 GEPVAMSKRA

-412 EVVDEVGKDVVRF
+412 EVVDEVGCDVVRF

-469 AEIVPEAELAPAALA
+469 AEVVPQAELVPAALA
-484 GTDLSSLDDAAE
+484 RADLAALDDAAE
-496 LELIRRLCQWPRVLA
+496 LDLIRRLCQWPRVLA

-538 RGKDDARLRF
+538 RGKDDSRLRF
-548 VDAARPAETRA
+548 VDAERPAETRA
-559 RLALISAVKI
+559 RLALISGVKI

-582 MQEMR
+582 VQEM

>member
-1 MEMNVFSYLLG
+1 MNVFSYLLDVVHRN
-12 IVQGELEA
+12 IEA
-20 LSGAG
+20 LCGAG
-25 ALPEGLDLE
+25 DLPAGLDLA

-41 REAEHGDAACNA
+41 REPAHGDAACNA

-70 SLAAQ
+70 MLATRLQGHAD
-75 LEGRAEIRAVEV
+75 LRSVEV
-87 AGPGFVNLRLT
+87 AGPGFVNLRLA
-98 DDFWRTRLAEL
+98 DEFWRARLAEL
-109 LATGPG
+109 LANGPG
-115 YGAEDIGG
+115 YGADDIGRG
-123 GKAVNV
+123 RPVNV
-129 EYVSAN
+129 EYVSTN
-135 PTGPLHIGHAR
+135 PTGPLHVGHAR

-168 YYVNDAGAQVG
+168 YYVNDAGAQVD
-179 TLARSVHARYREA
+179 TLACSVHARYREA
-192 CGEEIGA
+192 CGEAIGT

-226 DRPEESWLPEVRDF
+226 DEPESVWLPEVRDF

-249 RADLDAL
+249 RADLDVL
-256 GVRHDLFRSERALVG
+256 GVRHDVFRSERALVD
-271 EGRVDDAYAA
+271 EGRVDDAYGT
-281 LEEAGLIYSGVLE
+281 LEAAGLIYSGVLE
-294 PPKGRRDEDW
+294 PPKGKHDEDW

-324 LRKSDGTWTY
+324 LRKSDGSWTY

-345 VERGFGD
+345 VERGFTD

-373 ALSGDRAALDVK
+373 ALSDDAATLDVK
-385 ICQMVKLLDDG
+385 ICQMVKLLDG
-396 TPVAMSKRA
+396 GEPVAMSKRA

-469 AEIVPEAELAPAALA
+469 AEVVPEAELVPAALA
-484 GTDLSSLDDAAE
+484 RADLACLDDPAE
-496 LELIRRLCQWPRVLA
+496 LDLIRRLCQWPRVLA

-530 GAFHLLWT
+530 GDFHLLWT

-548 VDAARPAETRA
+548 VDAERPAETRA
-559 RLALISAVKI
+559 RLALISGVKL

-582 MQEMR
+582 VQEMR

>member
-1 MEMNVFSYLLG
+1 MNVFSH
-12 IVQGELEA
+12 
-20 LSGAG
+20 LSEVVHKEIEEMCDAG
-25 ALPEGLDLE
+25 ALPDGIDLSA
-34 GVSVEPP
+34 VQVEPP

-53 ALVLAR
+53 ALVLAK

-70 SLAAQ
+70 HLAERLQ
-75 LEGRAEIRAVEV
+75 IHPEIHAVEV

-98 DDFWRTRLAEL
+98 DDFWLARLAEL

-115 YGAEDIGG
+115 YGADDLGQGQRI
-123 GKAVNV
+123 NV

-135 PTGPLHIGHAR
+135 PTGPLHVGHAR

-168 YYVNDAGAQVG
+168 YYVNDAGAQVD

-192 CGEEIGA
+192 CGEAIGT
-199 IPEGLYPGDYLVP
+199 IPEGLYPGNYLVP

-226 DRPEESWLPEVRDF
+226 EEPESVWLPEVRSF

-249 RADLDAL
+249 REDLDAL

-281 LEEAGLIYSGVLE
+281 LEGAGLIYSGVLE
-294 PPKGRRDEDW
+294 PPKGKRDDDW

-313 ATAFGDDSDRP
+313 ATEFGDDTDRP

-345 VERGFGD
+345 IERGFAD

-362 GYVKRMKAAVS
+362 GYVKRMKAAVAAISNES
-373 ALSGDRAALDVK
+373 ATLDVK

-396 TPVAMSKRA
+396 EPVAMSKRA

-412 EVVDEVGKDVVRF
+412 DVVDEVGRDVVRF

-436 EFDLRRVTEQ
+436 EFDLRKVLEQ

-469 AEIVPEAELAPAALA
+469 AEIVPESELTPAALA
-484 GTDLSSLDDAAE
+484 GADLTSLDDPAE
-496 LELIRRLCQWPRVLA
+496 LDVIRRLCQWPRVLA
-511 GAALAH
+511 GATLAH
-517 EPHRIAFHLQELA
+517 EPHRIAYHLQELA

-548 VDAARPAETRA
+548 VDAERPSETRA
-559 RLALISAVKI
+559 RLALISGVRI

-582 MQEMR
+582 VQEMR

>member
-1 MEMNVFSYLLG
+1 MNVFSYLSG
-12 IVQGELEA
+12 IVYGEIEA
-20 LSGAG
+20 LGSTG
-25 ALPEGLDLE
+25 ALPAALDLRA
-34 GVSVEPP
+34 VSVEPP
-41 REAEHGDAACNA
+41 REASHGDAACNA
-53 ALVLAR
+53 ALVLSR
-59 QARRK
+59 QARRR

-70 SLAAQ
+70 NLAAR
-75 LEGRAEIRAVEV
+75 LKEHPEIRTVEV

-98 DDFWRTRLAEL
+98 DDFWRARLAEL
-109 LATGPG
+109 LVTGPG
-115 YGAEDIGG
+115 YGAEDLGQG
-123 GKAVNV
+123 RPVNV
-129 EYVSAN
+129 EYVSTN
-135 PTGPLHIGHAR
+135 PTGPLHVGHAR

-168 YYVNDAGAQVG
+168 YYVNDAGAQVD

-192 CGEEIGA
+192 CGETVGA

-212 VGEALAARDGRRWL
+212 VGAALAARDGRRWL
-226 DRPEESWLPEVRDF
+226 DEPEAVWLPEVRSF

-256 GVRHDLFRSERALVG
+256 GVRQDLFRSERALVD

-281 LEEAGLIYSGVLE
+281 LEDAGLIYSGVLE
-294 PPKGRRDEDW
+294 PPKGKRDEDW

-324 LRKSDGTWTY
+324 LRKSDGSWTY

-345 VERGFGD
+345 VERGFAD

-373 ALSGDRAALDVK
+373 ALSGDAATLDVK
-385 ICQMVKLLDDG
+385 ICQMVKLLDG
-396 TPVAMSKRA
+396 GEPVAMSKRA

-412 EVVDEVGKDVVRF
+412 DVVDEVGKDVVRF

-469 AEIVPEAELAPAALA
+469 TGIVPESELAPAALA
-484 GTDLSSLDDAAE
+484 RADLAPLDDPAE
-496 LELIRRLCQWPRVLA
+496 LELIRQLCQWPRVLA
-511 GAALAH
+511 GATLAH

-530 GAFHLLWT
+530 GTFHLLWT

-548 VDAARPAETRA
+548 VDAERPAETRA
-559 RLALISAVKI
+559 RLALISGVKL

-582 MQEMR
+582 VQEMR

>member
-1 MEMNVFSYLLG
+1 MNVFSYLSD
-12 IVQGELEA
+12 IIEGEIEA
-20 LSGAG
+20 LCAAG
-25 ALPEGLDLE
+25 ALPAGLDLSA
-34 GVSVEPP
+34 VSVEPP
-41 REAEHGDAACNA
+41 REAAHGDAACNA

-64 PREIAE
+64 PREIAGM
-70 SLAAQ
+70 LAAR
-75 LEGRAEIRAVEV
+75 LEEQAEIRAVEV
-87 AGPGFVNLRLT
+87 AGPGFVNLRLS
-98 DDFWRTRLAEL
+98 DDFWRERLAEL
-109 LATGPG
+109 LAAGPG
-115 YGAEDIGG
+115 YGAEDIGCG
-123 GKAVNV
+123 RRVNV

-135 PTGPLHIGHAR
+135 PTGPLHVGHAR

-157 LAHMGF
+157 LQHMGF

-168 YYVNDAGAQVG
+168 YYVNDAGAQVD

-192 CGEEIGA
+192 CGEAVSA

-212 VGEALAARDGRRWL
+212 VGAALAARDGRRWL
-226 DRPEESWLPEVRDF
+226 DEPEAAWLPEVRNF

-249 RADLDAL
+249 RGDLDAL

-271 EGRVDDAYAA
+271 EGRVDDAVAV
-281 LEEAGLIYSGVLE
+281 LEAAGLIYRGVLE
-294 PPKGRRDEDW
+294 APKGKRDEDW

-324 LRKSDGTWTY
+324 LAKSDGTWTY

-345 VERGFGD
+345 IERGFAD

-362 GYVKRMKAAVS
+362 GYVKRMTAAVS
-373 ALSGDRAALDVK
+373 ALSGDAATLDVK
-385 ICQMVKLLDDG
+385 LCQMVKLLDG
-396 TPVAMSKRA
+396 GEPVAMSKRA

-412 EVVDEVGKDVVRF
+412 EVVDEVGRDVVRF

-469 AEIVPEAELAPAALA
+469 AEVVPAAELVPASLA
-484 GTDLSSLDDAAE
+484 RADLAALDDAAE
-496 LELIRRLCQWPRVLA
+496 LDLIRRLCQWPRVLA

-538 RGKDDARLRF
+538 RGKDDTRLRF
-548 VDAARPAETRA
+548 VDAERPAETRA
-559 RLALISAVKI
+559 RLALIGGVKI

-582 MQEMR
+582 VQEM

>member
-1 MEMNVFSYLLG
+1 MNVFSYLSD
-12 IVQGELEA
+12 IVHGEIEA
-20 LSGAG
+20 MSSAG
-25 ALPEGLDLE
+25 VLPAGLDVSA
-34 GVSVEPP
+34 VSVEPP
-41 REAEHGDAACNA
+41 RDAEHGDAACNA
-53 ALVLAR
+53 ALVLAG

-70 SLAAQ
+70 ALAAR

-98 DDFWRTRLAEL
+98 DAFWRARLAEL

-115 YGAEDIGG
+115 YGAQDIGRG
-123 GKAVNV
+123 RRVNV

-135 PTGPLHIGHAR
+135 PTGPLHVGHAR

-168 YYVNDAGAQVG
+168 YYVNDAGAQVDA
-179 TLARSVHARYREA
+179 LARSVHARYREA
-192 CGEEIGA
+192 CGEAIGA
-199 IPEGLYPGDYLVP
+199 IPAGLYPGDYLVP

-226 DRPEESWLPEVRDF
+226 DEPESAWLPEVRRF
-240 AIDAMMDLV
+240 ATDAMMDLV

-281 LEEAGLIYSGVLE
+281 LEAAGLIYSGVLE
-294 PPKGRRDEDW
+294 PPKGKRDEDW

-324 LRKSDGTWTY
+324 LRKSDGAWTY
-334 FATDIAYHRDK
+334 FGTDIAYHRDK
-345 VERGFGD
+345 IERGFRE

-373 ALSGDRAALDVK
+373 ALSDEAATLDVK
-385 ICQMVKLLDDG
+385 LCQMVKLLDGG

-412 EVVDEVGKDVVRF
+412 EVVDEVGRDVVRF

-436 EFDLRRVTEQ
+436 EFDLRRVSEQ

-469 AEIVPEAELAPAALA
+469 EEVVPAAELVPAALA
-484 GTDLSSLDDAAE
+484 RADLGCLDDPAE
-496 LELIRRLCQWPRVLA
+496 LDLIRRLCQWPRVLA

-538 RGKDDARLRF
+538 RGKDDPRLRF
-548 VDAARPAETRA
+548 VDGARPAETRA
-559 RLALISAVKI
+559 RLALISGVKI
-569 VIAEGLALFGVEP
+569 VIAEGLVLFGVEP
-582 MQEMR
+582 VQEMR

>member
-1 MEMNVFSYLLG
+1 MNVFSYLSD
-12 IVQGELEA
+12 IVEGEIEA
-20 LSGAG
+20 LCDAG
-25 ALPEGLDLE
+25 ALPAGLDLSA
-34 GVSVEPP
+34 VSVEPP
-41 REAEHGDAACNA
+41 REAAHGDAACNA

-64 PREIAE
+64 PREIAGM
-70 SLAAQ
+70 LAAR
-75 LEGRAEIRAVEV
+75 LEEQAEIRAVEV
-87 AGPGFVNLRLT
+87 AGPGFVNLRLS
-98 DDFWRTRLAEL
+98 DDFWRARLAGL

-115 YGAEDIGG
+115 YGAEDLGRG
-123 GKAVNV
+123 RRVNV

-135 PTGPLHIGHAR
+135 PTGPLHVGHAR

-157 LAHMGF
+157 LQHMGF

-168 YYVNDAGAQVG
+168 YYVNDAGAQVD

-192 CGEEIGA
+192 CGEAVGA

-212 VGEALAARDGRRWL
+212 VGAALAARDGRRWL
-226 DRPEESWLPEVRDF
+226 GEPEAAWLPEVRRF
-240 AIDAMMDLV
+240 ATDAMMDLV
-249 RADLDAL
+249 RGDLDAL

-271 EGRVDDAYAA
+271 EGRVDDACAA
-281 LEEAGLIYSGVLE
+281 LEAAGLIYRGVLDA
-294 PPKGRRDEDW
+294 PKGKRDEDW

-324 LRKSDGTWTY
+324 LAKSDGSWTY

-345 VERGFGD
+345 IERGFAD

-373 ALSGDRAALDVK
+373 ALSDGDAALDVK
-385 ICQMVKLLDDG
+385 ICQMVKLLDG
-396 TPVAMSKRA
+396 GEPVTMSKRA

-412 EVVDEVGKDVVRF
+412 DVVDEVGRDVVRF

-469 AEIVPEAELAPAALA
+469 AEVVPEAELAPAALA
-484 GTDLSSLDDAAE
+484 RADLAALDDAAE
-496 LELIRRLCQWPRVLA
+496 LDLIRRLCQWPRVLA

-517 EPHRIAFHLQELA
+517 EPHRIAFHLQELS

-548 VDAARPAETRA
+548 VDAERPAETRA
-559 RLALISAVKI
+559 RLALISGVKI

-582 MQEMR
+582 VQEM

>member
-1 MEMNVFSYLLG
+1 MNVFSYLKDVIDEEIKTLC
-12 IVQGELEA
+12 
-20 LSGAG
+20 GAG
-25 ALPEGLDLE
+25 ALPAELDLS
-34 GVSVEPP
+34 GVTVEPP
-41 REAEHGDAACNA
+41 REAAHGDAACNG
-53 ALVLAR
+53 ALVLAK

-70 SLAAQ
+70 LLAERLRA
-75 LEGRAEIRAVEV
+75 RAEIRTVEV

-98 DDFWRTRLAEL
+98 DEFWRARLAEL

-115 YGAEDIGG
+115 YGATDIGQG
-123 GKAVNV
+123 RPVNV
-129 EYVSAN
+129 EYVSTN
-135 PTGPLHIGHAR
+135 PTGPLHVGHAR

-168 YYVNDAGAQVG
+168 YYVNDAGAQVD

-192 CGEEIGA
+192 CGEAIGT

-212 VGEALAARDGRRWL
+212 VGEALVARDGRRWL
-226 DRPEESWLPEVRDF
+226 DEPESVWLPEVRRF
-240 AIDAMMDLV
+240 ATDAMMALV

-256 GVRHDLFRSERALVG
+256 GVRHDLFRSERELVG
-271 EGRVDDAYAA
+271 EGRVDDAFAT
-281 LEEAGLIYSGVLE
+281 LEEAGLIYNGVLE
-294 PPKGRRDEDW
+294 PPKGKRDEDW

-313 ATAFGDDSDRP
+313 ATDFGDDSDRP
-324 LRKSDGTWTY
+324 LKKSDGSWTY

-345 VERGFGD
+345 IERGFGE

-373 ALSGDRAALDVK
+373 ALSGDGASLDVK
-385 ICQMVKLLDDG
+385 ICQMVKLLDG
-396 TPVAMSKRA
+396 GEPVAMSKRA

-412 EVVDEVGKDVVRF
+412 EVVDEVGRDVVRF

-469 AEIVPEAELAPAALA
+469 AEFVPVPELTPAALA
-484 GTDLSSLDDAAE
+484 GADLAPLDDAAE
-496 LELIRRLCQWPRVLA
+496 IDLIRRLCQWPRVLA

-538 RGKDDARLRF
+538 KGKDNARLRF
-548 VDAARPAETRA
+548 VDAERPAETRA

-582 MQEMR
+582 VQEM

>member
-1 MEMNVFSYLLG
+1 MNVFSHLSE
-12 IVQGELEA
+12 IIHKEIEELCD
-20 LSGAG
+20 AG
-25 ALPEGLDLE
+25 ALPAGLDLSA
-34 GVSVEPP
+34 VQVEPP

-53 ALVLAR
+53 ALVLAK

-70 SLAAQ
+70 QLAERLRERVA
-75 LEGRAEIRAVEV
+75 IRSVEV

-98 DDFWRTRLAEL
+98 DDFWWARLAEL

-115 YGAEDIGG
+115 YGADDLGQGQRI
-123 GKAVNV
+123 NV

-135 PTGPLHIGHAR
+135 PTGPLHVGHAR

-168 YYVNDAGAQVG
+168 YYVNDAGAQVD

-192 CGEEIGA
+192 CGEAIGA

-226 DRPEESWLPEVRDF
+226 EEPEAVWLPEVRSF

-249 RADLDAL
+249 REDLDAL

-281 LEEAGLIYSGVLE
+281 LEGAGLIYSGVLE
-294 PPKGRRDEDW
+294 PPKGKRDDDW

-313 ATAFGDDSDRP
+313 ATEFGDDTDRP

-345 VERGFGD
+345 IERGFAD

-362 GYVKRMKAAVS
+362 GYVKRMTAAVAAIS
-373 ALSGDRAALDVK
+373 NGSAALDVK

-396 TPVAMSKRA
+396 EPVAMSKRA

-412 EVVDEVGKDVVRF
+412 DVVDEVGRDVVRF

-436 EFDLRRVTEQ
+436 EFDLRKVLEQ

-469 AEIVPEAELAPAALA
+469 AEIVPESELTPAALA
-484 GTDLSSLDDAAE
+484 DADLTCLDDPAE
-496 LELIRRLCQWPRVLA
+496 LDLIRRLCQWPRVLA

-517 EPHRIAFHLQELA
+517 EPHRIAYHLQELA

-548 VDAARPAETRA
+548 VDAERPSETRA
-559 RLALISAVKI
+559 RLALISGVRI

-582 MQEMR
+582 VQEMR

>member
-1 MEMNVFSYLLG
+1 MNAFSYLRDVVDEEIKTLCN
-12 IVQGELEA
+12 
-20 LSGAG
+20 AG
-25 ALPEGLDLE
+25 ALPAGLDLE
-34 GVSVEPP
+34 AVSVEPP
-41 REAEHGDAACNA
+41 REAAHGDAACNA

-59 QARRK
+59 QAGRK

-70 SLAAQ
+70 LLAERLRA
-75 LEGRAEIRAVEV
+75 RAEIRAVEV
-87 AGPGFVNLRLT
+87 AGPGFVNLWLT
-98 DDFWRTRLAEL
+98 DEFWRVRLAEL

-115 YGAEDIGG
+115 YGAADIGQG
-123 GKAVNV
+123 RPVNV
-129 EYVSAN
+129 EYVSTN
-135 PTGPLHIGHAR
+135 PTGPLHVGHAR

-168 YYVNDAGAQVG
+168 YYVNDAGAQVD

-192 CGEEIGA
+192 CGEGIGA

-212 VGEALAARDGRRWL
+212 VGEALLARDGRRWL
-226 DRPEESWLPEVRDF
+226 DEPESIWLPEVRRF
-240 AIDAMMDLV
+240 ATDAMMDLV

-256 GVRHDLFRSERALVG
+256 GVRHDLFRSERALVE

-281 LEEAGLIYSGVLE
+281 LEAAGLIYRGVLE
-294 PPKGRRDEDW
+294 PPKGKRDEDW

-324 LRKSDGTWTY
+324 LRKSDGSWTY

-345 VERGFGD
+345 VERGFSD

-373 ALSGDRAALDVK
+373 ALSGDGASLDVK
-385 ICQMVKLLDDG
+385 ICQMVKLLDG
-396 TPVAMSKRA
+396 GEQVAMSKRA

-412 EVVDEVGKDVVRF
+412 EVVDEVGRDVVRF

-446 SRDNPV
+446 SKDNPV

-457 AHARACSALRRG
+457 AHARACSVLRRG
-469 AEIVPEAELAPAALA
+469 TEVVPEAELTPAALA
-484 GTDLSSLDDAAE
+484 GADLASLDDAAE
-496 LELIRRLCQWPRVLA
+496 IDLIRRLCQWPRVLA

-548 VDAARPAETRA
+548 VDAERPAETRA
-559 RLALISAVKI
+559 RLALIGAVKI

-582 MQEMR
+582 VQEM

>member
-1 MEMNVFSYLLG
+1 MNVFSYLSDLVHEE
-12 IVQGELEA
+12 IEA
-20 LSGAG
+20 LSRAG
-25 ALPEGLDLE
+25 ALPAGLDL
-34 GVSVEPP
+34 GAVSVEPP
-41 REAEHGDAACNA
+41 REAGHGDAACNA

-59 QARRK
+59 EARRK
-64 PREIAE
+64 PREIAAL
-70 SLAAQ
+70 LAAR
-75 LEGRAEIRAVEV
+75 LEEHAALRAVEV

-98 DDFWRTRLAEL
+98 DEFWRARLGEL
-109 LATGPG
+109 LAAGPG
-115 YGAEDIGG
+115 YGAEDLGG
-123 GKAVNV
+123 GRRVNV

-135 PTGPLHIGHAR
+135 PTGPLHVGHAR

-168 YYVNDAGAQVG
+168 YYVNDAGAQVD

-192 CGEEIGA
+192 CGETIGA

-226 DRPEESWLPEVRDF
+226 AAPEADWLPAFREF
-240 AIDAMMDLV
+240 ATEAMMDLV

-281 LEEAGLIYSGVLE
+281 LEADGLIYRGVLE
-294 PPKGRRDEDW
+294 PPKGRREEDW

-313 ATAFGDDSDRP
+313 ATRFGDDSDRP

-345 VERGFGD
+345 IERGFVD

-373 ALSGDRAALDVK
+373 ALSGEAAALDVK
-385 ICQMVKLLDDG
+385 ICQMVKILDGG

-412 EVVDEVGKDVVRF
+412 DVVDEVGKDVVRF

-436 EFDLRRVTEQ
+436 EFDLQRVTAQ

-469 AEIVPEAELAPAALA
+469 AEIVPHAELEPAALA
-484 GTDLSSLDDAAE
+484 RADLASLDDAAE
-496 LELIRRLCQWPRVLA
+496 IDLIRRLCQWPRVLA

-548 VDAARPAETRA
+548 IDAERPAETRA
-559 RLALISAVKI
+559 RLALISGVKL

-582 MQEMR
+582 VQEM

>member
-1 MEMNVFSYLLG
+1 MNVFSYLTEV
-12 IVQGELEA
+12 IHGEIEEMC
-20 LSGAG
+20 GAG
-25 ALPEGLDLE
+25 ALPAGLDLSA
-34 GVSVEPP
+34 VSVEPP

-53 ALVLAR
+53 ALVLAK

-70 SLAAQ
+70 HLAERLQ
-75 LEGRAEIRAVEV
+75 ERAELRAVEV

-98 DDFWRTRLAEL
+98 DDFWWARLAEL

-115 YGAEDIGG
+115 YGAENLGQGRRI
-123 GKAVNV
+123 NV

-135 PTGPLHIGHAR
+135 PTGPLHVGHAR

-163 AVTRE
+163 DVTRE
-168 YYVNDAGAQVG
+168 YYVNDAGAQVD
-179 TLARSVHARYREA
+179 TLARSVHARYREG
-192 CGEEIGA
+192 CGEAIGA

-226 DRPEESWLPEVRDF
+226 EEPESVWLPEVRSF
-240 AIDAMMDLV
+240 AIEAMMDLV
-249 RADLDAL
+249 REDLDAL
-256 GVRHDLFRSERALVG
+256 GVRHDLFRSERSLVG
-271 EGRVDDAYAA
+271 EGRVDDACAA
-281 LEEAGLIYSGVLE
+281 LEGAGLIYSGVLE
-294 PPKGRRDEDW
+294 PPKGKRDEDW

-313 ATAFGDDSDRP
+313 ATNFGDDTDRP

-345 VERGFGD
+345 IERGFSD

-373 ALSGDRAALDVK
+373 AVSADLATLDVK
-385 ICQMVKLLDDG
+385 ICQMVKLLDG
-396 TPVAMSKRA
+396 GEPVAMSKRS

-412 EVVDEVGKDVVRF
+412 DVVDEVGCDVVRF

-436 EFDLRRVTEQ
+436 EFDLRRVLEQ

-469 AEIVPEAELAPAALA
+469 AEIVPEAELTPAALA
-484 GTDLSSLDDAAE
+484 GADLSCLGDPAE
-496 LELIRRLCQWPRVLA
+496 LDLIRRLCQWPRVLA

-530 GAFHLLWT
+530 ADFHLLWT

-548 VDAARPAETRA
+548 IDAERPSETRA
-559 RLALISAVKI
+559 RLALISGVKI
-569 VIAEGLALFGVEP
+569 AIAEGLALFGVEP
-582 MQEMR
+582 VQEMR